1 MDKTIKEI
9 RDEIHAIIAD
19 FDHFGSR
26 TDENWVEFWNCVTR
40 LRDLEE
46 RIDGTISGHSRP

>member
-1 MDKTIKEI
+1 MDETIEEI
-9 RDEIHAIIAD
+9 REEIHDIIAD

-26 TDENWVEFWNCVTR
+26 TDSNWVEFWGCVTR

-46 RIDGTISGHSRP
+46 RIDGTLSSNSRP